1 MPACLDGTS
10 NPINSDTRG
19 ALVNSLRRLA
29 IDVRRLFRAKSHV
42 VDRGQLSGNE
52 RADNEFTGGGE
63 VDAVGESQC
72 TLHIVHD
79 CTTSV
84 VAALRGQEMPHRL
97 ERDAGRGRGH
107 LTVNGVQRP
116 KTLAVTLGRS
126 DGETDPERVRT
137 CLDHHSIDPS
147 NPRDVVTTPLR
158 RTERL
163 RHSMDTECL
172 FVVRAKHDD
181 DEIGMVRVQVRLQMG
196 RPVVKPRR
204 GKTRRRLVALDQFQ
218 SRCELKLVSNA
229 VFEIVTE

>member
-72 TLHIVHD
+72 TLHMVHD

-84 VAALRGQEMPHRL
+84 VAALRGQICHIGWNVTP
-97 ERDAGRGRGH
+97 
-107 LTVNGVQRP
+107 GV
-116 KTLAVTLGRS
+116 
-126 DGETDPERVRT
+126 
-137 CLDHHSIDPS
+137 
-147 NPRDVVTTPLR
+147 DVAT
-158 RTERL
+158 
-163 RHSMDTECL
+163 
-172 FVVRAKHDD
+172 
-181 DEIGMVRVQVRLQMG
+181 
-196 RPVVKPRR
+196 
-204 GKTRRRLVALDQFQ
+204 
-218 SRCELKLVSNA
+218 
-229 VFEIVTE
+229 